1 MDAPTYRDVK
11 HHDKCYLGCIEISL
25 WAYLFGGFN
34 PGLGLS
40 LGIGGRAGGCW
51 CPLAEV
57 GSSIKK
63 LERWLLQMYCSYA
76 QSTLRRLSKIRICFS
91 TYDGMHTRC
100 FSYGD
105 HLSSNYL
112 NQETDSG
119 AKGPVN
125 KSVLST
131 KEQSRFLSVVLEC
144 SGTSIIMFPT
154 HGL

>member
-1 MDAPTYRDVK
+1 
-11 HHDKCYLGCIEISL
+11 
-25 WAYLFGGFN
+25 
-34 PGLGLS
+34 
-40 LGIGGRAGGCW
+40 
-51 CPLAEV
+51 
-57 GSSIKK
+57 
-63 LERWLLQMYCSYA
+63 MYCSYA

-144 SGTSIIMFPT
+144 SGTSMPSAT
-154 HGL
+154 HLTTPFILLRYAQDKSRALEGCCVSSKSPSRD